1 MQLYLLVLLVLLLK
15 SFQFHLRFLLL
26 MSPLLW
32 LLGHRLLLECFGL
45 LRLMKQLHRILSLI
59 PSQLLLQLLYLL
71 NHLYTLLL
79 LLRLSHLA
87 LLLLVLSS
95 KRNLF
100 LLVNLKY
107 SRLFLHLV
115 LLRNLLFVFLNL
127 ELHHI

>member
-15 SFQFHLRFLLL
+15 SYQFHLRFLLL

-32 LLGHRLLLECFGL
+32 LLSHHLLLECFGL
-45 LRLMKQLHRILSLI
+45 LRLMSQLLRILSLI
-59 PSQLLLQLLYLL
+59 PSQLLLQLLCLL

-79 LLRLSHLA
+79 LLRLSLQVCLYLA
-87 LLLLVLSS
+87 LSS

-107 SRLFLHLV
+107 SRLFLHLE
-115 LLRNLLFVFLNL
+115 LLRNLLFVFV
-127 ELHHI
+127 H